1 MTIYVAFFLGMFFGT
16 VVSVLGMALCYVV
29 KKADEHERQE

>member
-29 KKADEHERQE
+29 KKADEYERQE